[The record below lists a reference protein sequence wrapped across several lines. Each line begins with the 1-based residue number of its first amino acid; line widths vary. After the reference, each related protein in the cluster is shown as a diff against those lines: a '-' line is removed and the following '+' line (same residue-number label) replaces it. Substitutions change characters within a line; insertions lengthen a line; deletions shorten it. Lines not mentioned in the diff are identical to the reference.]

1 MKLLKNFISISVI
14 LILFR
19 PLSAQV
25 IETVP
30 AFPTEDQPITIIFD
44 ASEAERSDLEGY
56 TGEVY
61 AHTGVIVSEQDRNTG
76 TWSYVKTDWG
86 ENTPET
92 RLTSLGNDRWQLD
105 IENIR
110 EYYGVPASNRIYQ
123 IAILFRSDDTSR
135 QTEDL
140 FIDIFED
147 ELLVRFSRPAVSP
160 PNPFFADLNSDV
172 EFEIVGISPDGTLAS
187 ITLFEGNNEIA
198 SISNSDTLRYDYTVT
213 SSGRSD
219 FRAVAE
225 DGSGNRV
232 EDELYIIVNPE
243 VTLQAR
249 PHGIEDGITYHE
261 DGSTV
266 TFSLFA
272 PSKEFVYVI
281 GDHSDW
287 EVREEYFMKR
297 DFARSDSVHYWLT
310 IEDFTP
316 GEAYRFQYL
325 IDGEIRTAD
334 LFSELV
340 LHPSRDQ
347 GISSS
352 VYPNMPSYPQGLTT
366 EYVTVIHPGREAYQ
380 WQVTD
385 FERPPVDELVVYE
398 LLLRDFVEES
408 TYTTLRDT
416 LGYLER
422 LGVNV
427 VELMPVQEFDGNLSW
442 GYNPVFHGALDKSY
456 GTRRAFKE
464 FVDEAHRRGMAV
476 VLDVV
481 YNHAQDDSPLIRTF
495 GTNRVGSNT
504 AFSAGNP
511 LLGPGHAYNVF
522 FHLNHDHP
530 YIKYWLDRMNRYWLE
545 TYNIDGYRF
554 DLTKGF
560 ASNVNNQALLD
571 GNNPRRIANLKRMY
585 DAIREY
591 DEDAYIILEHF
602 AANSEERELEQ
613 YGMLLW
619 GNHNF
624 NYSEGVMGWNQGGNS
639 DMSGIYFRNRGFE
652 NPHLIGYMESHDEQW
667 LMHKAANFGNQ
678 TNPDYDVRELDVAL
692 QRMKLAAS
700 FFFTIPGPKMLWQFG
715 ELGYGY
721 ADGECVKPGDGSNGD
736 CRPQDPGRTAE
747 KPVRWEYYNE
757 ENRNRVYRSYG
768 ELTRLRNTSPVF
780 TSRDTEFSSQLRG
793 STKWIRLEHPDMDA
807 VIIGNF
813 GVTESEKSV
822 EFPRSGE
829 WFEFVTGTSDSFDS
843 ATADFFL
850 FPGEFRIY
858 TSERVEP
865 AEPNVFFPVGDDG
878 FGTVPEEFKLNSNF
892 PNPFNPT
899 TQIEYEVPQE
909 AALTIRVYDMLG
921 REVAL
926 LVNEEAHRP
935 GRFTVTFDGSSLSSG
950 VYIARL
956 VGGGTTSVEKMTLI
970 K

>member
-1 MKLLKNFISISVI
+1 MNFFKHLLTS
-14 LILFR
+14 LFVVLFFY
-19 PLSAQV
+19 PVSAQV

-30 AFPTEDQPITIIFD
+30 AFPTEDQPVTIIFD
-44 ASEAERSDLEGY
+44 ASEAERSDLVGF
-56 TGEVY
+56 TGDVY
-61 AHTGVIVSEQDRNTG
+61 AHTGVIISQQDQNSG
-76 TWSYVKTDWG
+76 AWSYVKTDWG

-92 RLTSLGNDRWQLD
+92 RLTSLGNNRWELE

-110 EYYGVPASNRIYQ
+110 EYYGVPASVNRIFQ
-123 IAILFRSDDTSR
+123 LTFVFRSGDTSR

-140 FIDIFED
+140 FVNIYQEG
-147 ELLVRFSRPAVSP
+147 LLVRFSRPSISP
-160 PNPFFADLNSDV
+160 PNPFFAELNSEV
-172 EFEIVGISPDGTLAS
+172 EFEVVGISPEGTPAS
-187 ITLFEGNNEIA
+187 ITLFQGVTEIA
-198 SISNSDTLRYDYTVT
+198 SVSDRDTLRTNYTVT
-213 SSGRSD
+213 STGRTD
-219 FRAVAE
+219 FRAVAQ
-225 DGSGNRV
+225 DDSGNIA
-232 EDELYIIVNPE
+232 EDDLYIIVNPE
-243 VTLQAR
+243 RTEQAR
-249 PHGIEDGITYHE
+249 PQGIEDGITYHE
-261 DGSTV
+261 NGSSV

-272 PSKEFVYVI
+272 PAKDFVYVI

-287 EVREEYFMKR
+287 EVQEEYFMKR

-310 IEDFTP
+310 IDGFTP
-316 GEAYRFQYL
+316 GDEYRFQYL

-347 GISSS
+347 GISST
-352 VYPNMPSYPQGLTT
+352 VYPNMPAYPQGLTT
-366 EYVTVIHPGREAYQ
+366 EYVSVIHPGREAYQ

-385 FERPPVDELVVYE
+385 FQRPPVDELVVYE

-408 TYTTLRDT
+408 TYETLRDT

-456 GTRRAFKE
+456 GSRRAFKQ

-495 GTNRVGSNT
+495 GSNRSGS
-504 AFSAGNP
+504 FQAGNP

-560 ASNVNNQALLD
+560 ASNVNNQSLLD

-602 AANSEERELEQ
+602 AANTEERELEQ

-639 DMSGIYFRNRGFE
+639 DMSGIYFQNRGFE

-678 TNPDYDVRELDVAL
+678 SNPDYDIRELDVAL
-692 QRMKLAAS
+692 QRMKLAAA

-715 ELGYGY
+715 ELGYGF

-768 ELTRLRNTSPVF
+768 ELTRLRNSSPVF
-780 TSRDTEFSSQLRG
+780 TSRETEFSSQLRG
-793 STKWIRLEHPDMDA
+793 NTKWIRLEHPDMNA
-807 VIIGNF
+807 IIIGNF
-813 GVTESEKSV
+813 GVTENEMSV
-822 EFPRSGE
+822 EFPHTGE
-829 WFEFVTGTSDSFDS
+829 WHEFVTGSSDSFD
-843 ATADFFL
+843 AAMADFFL
-850 FPGEFRIY
+850 APGEFRIY
-858 TSERVEP
+858 TSSRVDP
-865 AEPNVFFPVGDDG
+865 AETNVFFPVGEDG
-878 FGTVPEEFKLNSNF
+878 FGTVPEEFKLNPNY

-899 TQIEYEVPQE
+899 TQLEYEVPLE
-909 AALTIRVYDMLG
+909 ASLLISVYDMLG
-921 REVAL
+921 RRVAT

-950 VYIARL
+950 VYIARM
-956 VGGGTTSVEKMTLI
+956 VSGNSSVVEKMTLI